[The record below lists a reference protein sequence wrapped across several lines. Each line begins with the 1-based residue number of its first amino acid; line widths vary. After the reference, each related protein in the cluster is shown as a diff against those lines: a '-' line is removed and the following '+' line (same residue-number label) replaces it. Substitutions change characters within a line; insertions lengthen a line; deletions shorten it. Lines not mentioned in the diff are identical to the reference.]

1 MTFPFDFVHPWVLA
15 LLPLALLPLRRR
27 RDDMLAFPSLAWLP
41 PDRIGRAAGVL
52 WRGLAVV
59 AMAGT
64 IIGLASPGRSESLVP
79 RTGHG
84 AEIVILLDRS
94 ASMNAAIVAEGEQA
108 ALRTHG
114 ETKGDVAR
122 ELLTR
127 FVRQRP
133 EDRFAFLMFSTGPLR
148 VLPFTDHKPAI
159 EAGLAATHIGRG
171 LVNTD
176 IGRGVLAAI
185 AEFDGRPYSG
195 SRIILMV
202 SDGGA
207 RLDPGTRKRI
217 EAGLARHRI
226 ALYWIYLRTGI
237 SPSLHAKAPDDDASQ
252 ELALHRFF
260 QTLATPYHAYEAGDA
275 AAMAA
280 SIAEVGRQ
288 QNLPLSINERVPR
301 KDGSPYAFSAALA
314 CCALLLGLRC
324 LHLRSWT

>member
-15 LLPLALLPLRRR
+15 LLPLALLPLLRR
-27 RDDMLAFPSLAWLP
+27 RDDMLPFPSLAWLP
-41 PDRIGRAAGVL
+41 PDRIGHAAGVL

-64 IIGLASPGRSESLVP
+64 IVGLASPGRSESLVP

-94 ASMNAAIVAEGEQA
+94 ASMNSAMVAAGEQA
-108 ALRTHG
+108 ALRTDG
-114 ETKGDVAR
+114 EAKSDVAR

-133 EDRFAFLMFSTGPLR
+133 EDRFAFMMFGTGPLR
-148 VLPFTDHKPAI
+148 VLPFTEHKQAI
-159 EAGLAATHIGRG
+159 QAGIAATRIGRG
-171 LVNTD
+171 LMNTD
-176 IGRGVLAAI
+176 IGRAVLAAI

-207 RLDPGTRKRI
+207 QLDPGTRRRI
-217 EAGLARHRI
+217 EAGLARNRI

-237 SPSLHAKAPDDDASQ
+237 SPSLHAKGPDDGSSQ

-260 QTLATPYHAYEAGDA
+260 QSLATPYRAYEAEDA
-275 AAMAA
+275 GAMAA
-280 SIAEVGRQ
+280 AIAEVGRQ
-288 QNLPLSINERVPR
+288 QNLPLSFNERVPR
-301 KDGSPYAFSAALA
+301 KDGSAYAFGAALA
-314 CCALLLGLRC
+314 CCALLLGYRFLQM
-324 LHLRSWT
+324 RSWT